1 MKTKTLSYEELKKE
15 KVSLEEKMKVARE
28 NDQDIEYCKL
38 YLIYK
43 NIVQQIQEIDDYWN
57 AHD

>member
-1 MKTKTLSYEELKKE
+1 MTSKILSYEELKKE